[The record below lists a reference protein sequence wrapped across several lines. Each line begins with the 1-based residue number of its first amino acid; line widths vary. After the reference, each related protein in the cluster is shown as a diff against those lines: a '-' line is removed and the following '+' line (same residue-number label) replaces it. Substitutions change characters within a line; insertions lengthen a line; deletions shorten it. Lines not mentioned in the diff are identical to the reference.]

1 MNSHDII
8 KTVIQYAVLIEALRF
23 EYRLLKTRCEGLLE
37 HHQDATVE
45 SLETEFEAIDAQIE
59 LYQTRIDE
67 LSKELSRLY

>member
-37 HHQDATVE
+37 NHQDATVE
-45 SLETEFEAIDAQIE
+45 YLETVFEAIDAQIE